1 MGIGILLFE
10 NSTNIDFNRA
20 LGTTKIYYS
29 NPNSVE
35 SKPSDRRSTYLHK
48 IIGLVSFT
56 RTKFPSRYTLLVYA
70 GVTPTSTYTSLTYHL
85 SIEHCSTHLL
95 QNGVRFHILLLIG
108 VVLNLI
114 PLS

>member
-20 LGTTKIYYS
+20 LGATKIYYS

-48 IIGLVSFT
+48 IIGLVSLT
-56 RTKFPSRYTLLVYA
+56 RTKFPSRYTLLLYA
-70 GVTPTSTYTSLTYHL
+70 GVTPTYTSLTYHL

-95 QNGVRFHILLLIG
+95 QNGVRFHILLLIS
-108 VVLNLI
+108 VVLNLK